1 MYRIFADNQI
11 LHNPVLADEG
21 KIVIDPILTERLN
34 THGSLRFAI
43 APTNPLYDLLE
54 PRNTQISVYAGT
66 NSNERP
72 WFGRVMTI
80 EKGWNNVKVVYCE
93 GILGCLNDSV
103 YAPFGF
109 KGSPSALLSA
119 LIDKYN
125 DSQTNGPVF
134 ALGNVSVTDPNN
146 LIVRSSK
153 LPATVWETMDSKLF
167 NSTLGGYIFHRY
179 DAENDVH
186 YIDYLALDESD
197 QYAHTVTQVVK
208 FGENLLNFMQSV
220 KGEDI
225 VTVLTPYGALYDPDD
240 PSYEGGPPE
249 NGTWNGNR
257 LDIRS
262 VNSGDNWIE
271 NADGVAM
278 WGRIVGWKIWEDV
291 TDPTNLLNKATA
303 WLEQQIWSSVSLEL
317 TAVDLAFV
325 NADIEQI
332 QVGDYVRCQSKPHNL
347 NLLLLCTEKETHL
360 TELQNSDIVLGAG
373 LKTITDMQ
381 RQQTSEVA
389 ATEAGV
395 YDGTVV

>member
-1 MYRIFADNQI
+1 MYRIFADNQT
-11 LHNPVLADEG
+11 LHNPDLAYEG

-93 GILGCLNDSV
+93 GILGCLNDSI
-103 YAPFGF
+103 YPPFGF

-125 DSQTNGPVF
+125 DSQTSGPVF
-134 ALGNVSVTDPNN
+134 VLGNVSVTDPNN

-186 YIDYLALDESD
+186 YIDYLALDEND

-240 PSYEGGPPE
+240 PNYEEGPPE

-303 WLEQQIWSSVSLEL
+303 WLSAQIWNSISLEL
-317 TAVDLAFV
+317 TAVDLSFV
-325 NADIEQI
+325 NVNVEQI
-332 QVGDYVRCQSKPHNL
+332 QVGNYVRCQSVPHGL

-360 TELQNSDIVLGAG
+360 TKLEDSVIILGAG
-373 LKTITDMQ
+373 QKTITDLQ
-381 RQQTSEVA
+381 RQKGTEVA
-389 ATEAGV
+389 PAQIPLF
-395 YDGTVV
+395 DGTVV